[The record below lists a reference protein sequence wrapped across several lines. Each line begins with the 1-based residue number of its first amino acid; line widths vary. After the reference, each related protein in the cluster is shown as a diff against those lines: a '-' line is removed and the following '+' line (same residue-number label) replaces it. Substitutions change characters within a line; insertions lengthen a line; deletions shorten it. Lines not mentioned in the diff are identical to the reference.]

1 MAANQLIG
9 TILTIGATQDL
20 TSKSGNSFKLRD
32 LTIMVRRFDPNTGE
46 PVSDSENTPQLTFMG
61 DRCAELDNFQPG
73 QVVVVSFDV
82 QGRKYTDQAGI
93 TKIINDIRPFKIEP
107 YQPRTFAA
115 PQSTSP
121 QTVSPAQPAA
131 SPTPAPSPAPQPGVP
146 APGYHQPRQQ
156 PAYPQQGYDQPQSG
170 YKPPF

>member
-46 PVSDSENTPQLTFMG
+46 PVTDSENTPQLTFMG
-61 DRCAELDNFQPG
+61 ERCAELDNFQPG

-121 QTVSPAQPAA
+121 QAA
-131 SPTPAPSPAPQPGVP
+131 SPAPAPSPAPQPDTA
-146 APGYHQPRQQ
+146 APGCQQPRQQ
-156 PAYPQQGYDQPQSG
+156 PVYPQQGYGQPQGG